1 MPDPIKK
8 TTSYDPSTGETTFK
22 ASWSGNRSS
31 ISRGPITPKTTQRTV
46 AARQVSSPAS
56 KIVASRSESAGQRM
70 AVAFKSPTMADR
82 TNKPEIKASPIPDKA
97 PKAPLTKREIAEI
110 KTKKDDEDLKKNYPG
125 MSVEDARAKRYKE
138 RVHSAEKSAKENR
151 RFNSVGGGDN
161 SSKQKSAACTT
172 C

>member
-22 ASWSGNRSS
+22 ASWSGSNSG

-46 AARQVSSPAS
+46 AARQVSNPAS
-56 KIVASRSESAGQRM
+56 KIVASRSESSGQRM
-70 AVAFKSPTMADR
+70 AVAFKSPTPAG
-82 TNKPEIKASPIPDKA
+82 TTEKAEIKAGSLPDKKVT
-97 PKAPLTKREIAEI
+97 PKLTRGEVNKMKIEADNES
-110 KTKKDDEDLKKNYPG
+110 LKSKYPG

-138 RVHSAEKSAKENR
+138 RTKEAKKNTKENSFR
-151 RFNSVGGGDN
+151 SIGTGDG
-161 SSKQKSAACTT
+161 SEKQKSGSCRT